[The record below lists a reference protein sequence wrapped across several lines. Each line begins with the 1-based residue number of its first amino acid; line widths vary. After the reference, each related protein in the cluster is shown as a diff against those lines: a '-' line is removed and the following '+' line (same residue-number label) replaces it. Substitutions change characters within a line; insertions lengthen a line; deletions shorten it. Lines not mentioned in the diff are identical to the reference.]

1 MPHLRRVHSFRDHPF
16 AGVNWRPTRFVDEV
30 PSSRVCGLCRMI
42 ATRTVLLPCSHIL
55 CQSCHA
61 ASPQGG
67 SSLCPL
73 DQEPF
78 EEAQCFCYVFSTRK
92 DNAFKPDAVPL
103 FSVAGTNNT
112 SSKSRAMTLQD
123 MTAALQELKTLLRND
138 HKQLLLAI
146 QCSMNEVIGQ
156 IRSQEYTF
164 ARLYRR
170 CDILKWEHR
179 VPQPRY
185 RRELLGGIR
194 LRTPARR
201 PHHAPRNQ
209 RCLVGR
215 NHSQTFHKSRI
226 RVCIHTAMPDLR
238 RVHRFRDHPIAGV
251 NWRPIRFVD
260 EVSTSRVCGLCGM
273 IPNKTVIL
281 PCNSQGCGGRCPFD
295 QEPFEEAECVSY
307 DLPTRRANALKVH
320 CWNEEHGC
328 EFEGAVEL
336 MLRHY
341 ENECTFHAVECL
353 RCGEKVQHRALS
365 THYAAGCR
373 GAVSSPRS
381 EHASSDSQ
389 ALTLQD
395 ATAALEEL
403 KRLLRNANH
412 EQLLLAIQTQMNA
425 LIEQTRNQGGRPAVI
440 THDVAALASSQMDQV
455 AAPSTSTSLQERT
468 SRQNPTEES
477 QINEPIGQVK
487 NQEPRTAVI
496 THAVAAPATSKM
508 AQVAAPTT
516 SKSLQ
521 EGTFPHNQ
529 AAGASTSSTL
539 NSCSEATLIPQYL

>member
-1 MPHLRRVHSFRDHPF
+1 MPDLGRVHRFRDHPF

-30 PSSRVCGLCRMI
+30 HSTRVCALCRMI
-42 ATRTVLLPCSHIL
+42 PKTTVLLPCSHVL

-61 ASPQGG
+61 ANSQGCG
-67 SSLCPL
+67 GRCPL

-78 EEAQCFCYVFSTRK
+78 EEA
-92 DNAFKPDAVPL
+92 D
-103 FSVAGTNNT
+103 
-112 SSKSRAMTLQD
+112 
-123 MTAALQELKTLLRND
+123 
-138 HKQLLLAI
+138 
-146 QCSMNEVIGQ
+146 
-156 IRSQEYTF
+156 
-164 ARLYRR
+164 
-170 CDILKWEHR
+170 
-179 VPQPRY
+179 
-185 RRELLGGIR
+185 
-194 LRTPARR
+194 
-201 PHHAPRNQ
+201 
-209 RCLVGR
+209 
-215 NHSQTFHKSRI
+215 
-226 RVCIHTAMPDLR
+226 
-238 RVHRFRDHPIAGV
+238 
-251 NWRPIRFVD
+251 
-260 EVSTSRVCGLCGM
+260 
-273 IPNKTVIL
+273 
-281 PCNSQGCGGRCPFD
+281 
-295 QEPFEEAECVSY
+295 CVSY
-307 DLPTRRANALKVH
+307 DLPTRTANALKVH

-468 SRQNPTEES
+468 SRQNPTEEVSAPSTTRSSSEETTRSSSRSSSLLHRQLEPLVDLPESVLRRMGKTSSQELAALEELKKLLRDASHEHLLFAIQS